1 MLYLSKTTDILEGP
15 VVCNYD
21 LCFFQ
26 NKDHF
31 REKQVLIMDLK
42 LRFNTECINQGGSTS
57 FRENT
62 FFIDLQS
69 SIHICPSHVKQTL
82 HLNNIKHYFISVK
95 YYPCQCLSISIIPV
109 LFLTLIASHPS

>member
-31 REKQVLIMDLK
+31 GEKQVLIMDLK

-62 FFIDLQS
+62 FLLISKVPYIFVPLM
-69 SIHICPSHVKQTL
+69 
-82 HLNNIKHYFISVK
+82 LNKHYI
-95 YYPCQCLSISIIPV
+95 
-109 LFLTLIASHPS
+109 